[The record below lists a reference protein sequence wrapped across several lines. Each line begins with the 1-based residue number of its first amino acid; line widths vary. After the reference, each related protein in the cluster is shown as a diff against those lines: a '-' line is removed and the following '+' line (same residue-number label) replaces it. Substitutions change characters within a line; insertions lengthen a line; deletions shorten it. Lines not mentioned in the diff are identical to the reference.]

1 MDCSQVMAGIE
12 MPGTAADNKGVLMV
26 GATKAGKNP
35 AQAIISDFKK
45 KLESLAVAGQP
56 AVVTNTAFI
65 VPGQDLS
72 MATNAAAQVMPQEVV
87 GILEG
92 FGLLDYQTDISAVSA
107 ETVQL
112 QAGEVENPDAAA
124 AQQAQISGQFA
135 RMLKNEQPGE
145 AVNNALLQTNA
156 GAEEYSGSLESTNS
170 SDAATAKTVPAES
183 QDAVSQLKSIL
194 TFENKPQEMGTA
206 AQQGEPQ
213 KMVPAETVKTETA
226 NTETAN
232 TETAKTETA
241 QQSVPAEAA
250 KAETTQAVM
259 AEAPQEAAGKQVSAD
274 KKTEV
279 LPAAADAS
287 PVPMANAATE
297 TSAAKVQQAD
307 MPIEAAEPQKTTADF
322 VKDNV
327 IRIVDKAGASIRE
340 GRYEFDLDL
349 KPDFLGK
356 VSIKITMENGEIR
369 MHVKTEDAAAKGLF
383 SDQSA
388 SLQSALKEKG
398 IVISNVDV
406 SYQDP
411 LSAGRE
417 AFGQQ
422 TGGGNGQ
429 RREGHVG
436 RGSERYSGSEFF
448 DATSAAA
455 ELLGGSQV
463 EYLA

>member
-1 MDCSQVMAGIE
+1 MDCSQMMAGIE
-12 MPGTAADNKGVLMV
+12 MPGTADKKGILTV
-26 GATKAGKNP
+26 GVTKAGKNP

-56 AVVTNTAFI
+56 TVVTNAAHTM
-65 VPGQDLS
+65 PGQDLS
-72 MATNAAAQVMPQEVV
+72 MATNAAAQAMPQEVV

-92 FGLLDYQTDISAVSA
+92 FGLLDYQTDISAVLA

-112 QAGEVENPDAAA
+112 LAGEVENPDAVA
-124 AQQAQISGQFA
+124 AQQAQIFGQFA

-145 AVNNALLQTNA
+145 TVQNTLPQTNA
-156 GAEEYSGSLESTNS
+156 GAGEYSGSVESTNS
-170 SDAATAKTVPAES
+170 SAATAADIVPAEG
-183 QDAVSQLKSIL
+183 QDPVSQLKSIL
-194 TFENKPQEMGTA
+194 ASESKPQETNSA

-213 KMVPAETVKTETA
+213 KTVPAEAVKVEA
-226 NTETAN
+226 
-232 TETAKTETA
+232 AKTETA
-241 QQSVPAEAA
+241 QQSVPAAQA
-250 KAETTQAVM
+250 NAETTQAAVT
-259 AEAPQEAAGKQVSAD
+259 EAPQEATGKQEPAGKKA
-274 KKTEV
+274 EA
-279 LPAAADAS
+279 LPAADTS
-287 PVPMANAATE
+287 PEPVVNVATQ
-297 TSAAKVQQAD
+297 TSAARVQQT
-307 MPIEAAEPQKTTADF
+307 AAPVETVEPQKSNVDF

-327 IRIVDKAGASIRE
+327 IRIVDKASASMHE
-340 GRYEFDLDL
+340 GRYEFDMDL

-388 SLQSALKEKG
+388 PLQSALKEKG
-398 IVISNVDV
+398 IVISTVDV

-411 LSAGRE
+411 LSAGHE

-422 TGGGNGQ
+422 TGGNSQ
-429 RREGHVG
+429 RREGQVG
-436 RGSERYSGSEFF
+436 RGGERYSGS
-448 DATSAAA
+448 DLYDTTTPAA

>member
-1 MDCSQVMAGIE
+1 MDCSQMMTGFE
-12 MPGTAADNKGVLMV
+12 MPGTADNKGVLTV
-26 GATKAGKNP
+26 GVAKAGKNP

-56 AVVTNTAFI
+56 TVMTNAAYTM
-65 VPGQDLS
+65 PGQDHS
-72 MATNAAAQVMPQEVV
+72 MATNAAAQAMPQEVV

-107 ETVQL
+107 ETVQS
-112 QAGEVENPDAAA
+112 QTGEVENPDAVA
-124 AQQAQISGQFA
+124 AQQPQISGQFA

-145 AVNNALLQTNA
+145 AVQNVPPQTNA
-156 GAEEYSGSLESTNS
+156 GAGEYSGSLESTNS
-170 SDAATAKTVPAES
+170 GAATAAEVVPTEG
-183 QDAVSQLKSIL
+183 QDPVSQLKSIL
-194 TFENKPQEMGTA
+194 TSESKPQEMNPA

-213 KMVPAETVKTETA
+213 KTDPAEAVKTQAT
-226 NTETAN
+226 
-232 TETAKTETA
+232 KTETA
-241 QQSVPAEAA
+241 QQSVSTAM
-250 KAETTQAVM
+250 T
-259 AEAPQEAAGKQVSAD
+259 EAPQEAAGKQASAD
-274 KKTEV
+274 KKAEV
-279 LPAAADAS
+279 LAVATADAS
-287 PVPMANAATE
+287 PEPVANAVTE
-297 TSAAKVQQAD
+297 TSAASVRQAE
-307 MPIEAAEPQKTTADF
+307 MPVETAEPQKTTTDF

-327 IRIVDKAGASIRE
+327 IRIVDKADASIRE
-340 GRYEFDLDL
+340 GRYEFNVDL

-398 IVISNVDV
+398 IVISTVDV

-422 TGGGNGQ
+422 TGGNGQ
-429 RREGHVG
+429 RREGQVG
-436 RGSERYSGSEFF
+436 RGSERYSGGELY
-448 DATSAAA
+448 DATAPAA
-455 ELLGGSQV
+455 ELLGGSSV